1 MATVAPMSS
10 SSAHQR
16 RDSNVGMGID
26 HSQGQTQFTHHTH
39 SPPLRQQQ
47 QQHHPQHT
55 HQSMSSRPRSTSA
68 VTIDVPGS
76 SAALMH
82 DSRPRAHSY
91 ADPRAAAEQRVKHSQ
106 TPVVKEIVFT
116 TTATVQELDE
126 EPLYVNAKQYHRILK
141 RRLARARL
149 AEIQKLSTQRKV
161 GRLNLPRISLLTLPL
176 QPYLH
181 QSRHNHAVRRPRGPG
196 GRFLTAE
203 EIAARK
209 AQGPNDQD
217 GDEDAGAHR
226 SSESPAQESTSSPGD
241 DGGSPTRASV
251 EKSSKSTGPTP
262 VTFSYPTPAANP
274 PTSAGVLEFDNVGL
288 GSILGTNATMG
299 INSGYDYG
307 TVTGAD

>member
-1 MATVAPMSS
+1 
-10 SSAHQR
+10 
-16 RDSNVGMGID
+16 
-26 HSQGQTQFTHHTH
+26 
-39 SPPLRQQQ
+39 
-47 QQHHPQHT
+47 
-55 HQSMSSRPRSTSA
+55 
-68 VTIDVPGS
+68 
-76 SAALMH
+76 
-82 DSRPRAHSY
+82 
-91 ADPRAAAEQRVKHSQ
+91 
-106 TPVVKEIVFT
+106 VVKEIVFT